1 MTDLEHRIRELLLE
15 YLSEAIQ
22 LDVLRERQIDLQ
34 LRAEADK
41 DAGALDV
48 LDQVELVLAEF
59 SNGHRTD
66 QSVRSEIQTIVSFV
80 HSGA

>member
-15 YLSEAIQ
+15 YLSGAIQ
-22 LDVLRERQIDLQ
+22 LDVLRERQIELQ
-34 LRAEADK
+34 LKAEADK

-59 SNGHRTD
+59 SNGHRTE